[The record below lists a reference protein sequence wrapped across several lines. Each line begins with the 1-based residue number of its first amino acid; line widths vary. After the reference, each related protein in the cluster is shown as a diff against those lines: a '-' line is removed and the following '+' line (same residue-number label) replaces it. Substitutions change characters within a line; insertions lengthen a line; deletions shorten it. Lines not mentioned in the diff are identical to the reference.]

1 MARRAD
7 EPVRTL
13 SRGMAQRVAICRA
26 VLHEPELLLLD
37 EPLANLDP
45 GAAGAVEPLIGAG
58 SGATRVVISHD
69 VEHGLAEAD
78 LVLGLRGGRQ
88 ALLAPARARST
99 WPRVRE
105 LYAVTPTRAVVG
117 ALIRKDLRL
126 ELRTRESVPAMLLF
140 SVSTFVLF
148 HFGLDA
154 RSLEGDLAAG
164 VLWVT
169 LLFAAVLA
177 INRLFVAER
186 EQGGFD
192 GSCSRPSTARRC
204 SSPRRRCCSASSSRS
219 SSSRCRRSRSCCSSR
234 RRGPGLL
241 ELVGLLLL
249 ADAGIAVVGTLV
261 GALAVQTRARDLIVP
276 LLALPLMI
284 PIVIAAARGTA
295 PLWLEA
301 GAEAVPGRWPA
312 ILGLYDLVFGLLA
325 YAIFDFLLEE

>member
-1 MARRAD
+1 M
-7 EPVRTL
+7 
-13 SRGMAQRVAICRA
+13 S
-26 VLHEPELLLLD
+26 
-37 EPLANLDP
+37 
-45 GAAGAVEPLIGAG
+45 
-58 SGATRVVISHD
+58 
-69 VEHGLAEAD
+69 
-78 LVLGLRGGRQ
+78 
-88 ALLAPARARST
+88 APA
-99 WPRVRE
+99 PRP
-105 LYAVTPTRAVVG
+105 TPTLAVVG

-140 SVSTFVLF
+140 SISTFVLF

-164 VLWVT
+164 VWWVT

-192 GSCSRPSTARRC
+192 AFLLAPVDRTALFLAKAAVLFAFLVVLELLAVPAFVILLLEPSPVA
-204 SSPRRRCCSASSSRS
+204 
-219 SSSRCRRSRSCCSSR
+219 
-234 RRGPGLL
+234 GLP
-241 ELVGLLLL
+241 ELVGILLL
-249 ADAGIAVVGTLV
+249 ADVGIAVVGTLV

-301 GAEAVPGRWPA
+301 GAEAVPARWPL